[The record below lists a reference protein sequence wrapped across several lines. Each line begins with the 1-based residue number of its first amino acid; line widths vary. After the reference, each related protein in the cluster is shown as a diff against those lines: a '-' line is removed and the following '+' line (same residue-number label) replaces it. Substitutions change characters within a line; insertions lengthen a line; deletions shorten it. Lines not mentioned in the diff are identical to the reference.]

1 MLDRAGELWE
11 PEWRMAI
18 VRYLGHV
25 ARLPLS
31 RGRTIVVLQQASE
44 ALARQNATV
53 ADDRGAIG
61 TIN

>member
-1 MLDRAGELWE
+1 
-11 PEWRMAI
+11 MAI